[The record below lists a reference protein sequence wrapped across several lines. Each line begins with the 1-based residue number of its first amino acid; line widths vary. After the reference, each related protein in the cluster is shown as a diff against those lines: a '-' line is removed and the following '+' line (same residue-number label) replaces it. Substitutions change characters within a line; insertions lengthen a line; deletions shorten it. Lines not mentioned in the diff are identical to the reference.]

1 MSASHHHAVSDTL
14 PLTKRIFTFSFQLL
28 LYSFSFEFSI
38 SESSVSESSV
48 SSSFSSIAPT
58 CLIFALREEYLVTF
72 RESMKNTIENVR
84 VIDPNGEDVTP
95 EKLKQIQ
102 AKRHTEEIH

>member
-1 MSASHHHAVSDTL
+1 ME
-14 PLTKRIFTFSFQLL
+14 LL
-28 LYSFSFEFSI
+28 ELAKKKKLGTITDE
-38 SESSVSESSV
+38 ELKEQQ
-48 SSSFSSIAPT
+48 
-58 CLIFALREEYLVTF
+58 ALREEYLVTF

>member
-1 MSASHHHAVSDTL
+1 M
-14 PLTKRIFTFSFQLL
+14 LTTEKMNRLNELAKKKKAGALTEEEVKEQQ
-28 LYSFSFEFSI
+28 
-38 SESSVSESSV
+38 
-48 SSSFSSIAPT
+48 
-58 CLIFALREEYLVTF
+58 ALREEYLTTL

-102 AKRHTEEIH
+102 AKRQNEEIH

>member
-1 MSASHHHAVSDTL
+1 M
-14 PLTKRIFTFSFQLL
+14 LTAEKLNRLNELAKKKKLGTITDEELKEQQ
-28 LYSFSFEFSI
+28 
-38 SESSVSESSV
+38 
-48 SSSFSSIAPT
+48 
-58 CLIFALREEYLVTF
+58 ALREEYLVTI

>member
-1 MSASHHHAVSDTL
+1 M
-14 PLTKRIFTFSFQLL
+14 LTTEKMNRLNELAKKKKAGALTEEEVKEQQ
-28 LYSFSFEFSI
+28 
-38 SESSVSESSV
+38 
-48 SSSFSSIAPT
+48 
-58 CLIFALREEYLVTF
+58 ALREEYLTTF

-102 AKRHTEEIH
+102 AKRQNEAIH

>member
-1 MSASHHHAVSDTL
+1 M
-14 PLTKRIFTFSFQLL
+14 LTAEKLNRLNELAKKKKLGTITDEELKEQ
-28 LYSFSFEFSI
+28 
-38 SESSVSESSV
+38 
-48 SSSFSSIAPT
+48 P
-58 CLIFALREEYLVTF
+58 ALREEYLVTF

>member
-1 MSASHHHAVSDTL
+1 M
-14 PLTKRIFTFSFQLL
+14 LTAEKLNRLNELAKKKKLGTITDEELKEQQ
-28 LYSFSFEFSI
+28 
-38 SESSVSESSV
+38 
-48 SSSFSSIAPT
+48 
-58 CLIFALREEYLVTF
+58 ALREEYLVTF

-95 EKLKQIQ
+95 DKLKQIQ

>member
-1 MSASHHHAVSDTL
+1 M
-14 PLTKRIFTFSFQLL
+14 LTTEKMNRLNELAKKKKAGALTEEEVKEQQ
-28 LYSFSFEFSI
+28 
-38 SESSVSESSV
+38 
-48 SSSFSSIAPT
+48 
-58 CLIFALREEYLVTF
+58 ALREEYLTTF

-102 AKRHTEEIH
+102 AKRQNVEIH

>member
-1 MSASHHHAVSDTL
+1 MITAEKLNRLNELAKKKKLGTITDEEL
-14 PLTKRIFTFSFQLL
+14 KEQQ
-28 LYSFSFEFSI
+28 
-38 SESSVSESSV
+38 
-48 SSSFSSIAPT
+48 
-58 CLIFALREEYLVTF
+58 ALREEYLVTF

>member
-1 MSASHHHAVSDTL
+1 M
-14 PLTKRIFTFSFQLL
+14 LTTEKMNRLNELAKKKKAGALTEEEVKEQQ
-28 LYSFSFEFSI
+28 
-38 SESSVSESSV
+38 
-48 SSSFSSIAPT
+48 
-58 CLIFALREEYLVTF
+58 ALREEYLTTF

-102 AKRHTEEIH
+102 AKRQNEEIHYTRKTL

>member
-1 MSASHHHAVSDTL
+1 M
-14 PLTKRIFTFSFQLL
+14 LTAEKLNRLNELAKKKKLGTITDEELKEQQ
-28 LYSFSFEFSI
+28 
-38 SESSVSESSV
+38 
-48 SSSFSSIAPT
+48 
-58 CLIFALREEYLVTF
+58 ALREEYLVTF

-102 AKRHTEEIH
+102 AKRDTEEIH

>member
-1 MSASHHHAVSDTL
+1 M
-14 PLTKRIFTFSFQLL
+14 LTTDKLNRLNELAKKKKLGTITEEELKEQQ
-28 LYSFSFEFSI
+28 
-38 SESSVSESSV
+38 
-48 SSSFSSIAPT
+48 
-58 CLIFALREEYLVTF
+58 ALREEYLVTF

-102 AKRHTEEIH
+102 AKRQTEDIH

>member
-1 MSASHHHAVSDTL
+1 M
-14 PLTKRIFTFSFQLL
+14 LTAEKLNRLNELAKKKKLGTITDEELKEQQ
-28 LYSFSFEFSI
+28 
-38 SESSVSESSV
+38 
-48 SSSFSSIAPT
+48 
-58 CLIFALREEYLVTF
+58 ALREEYLVTF

-102 AKRHTEEIH
+102 SKRHTEEIH

>member
-1 MSASHHHAVSDTL
+1 M
-14 PLTKRIFTFSFQLL
+14 LTTEKMNRLNELAKKKKAGALTEEEVKEQQ
-28 LYSFSFEFSI
+28 
-38 SESSVSESSV
+38 
-48 SSSFSSIAPT
+48 
-58 CLIFALREEYLVTF
+58 ALREEYLTTF

-102 AKRHTEEIH
+102 VKRQNEEIH

>member
-1 MSASHHHAVSDTL
+1 M
-14 PLTKRIFTFSFQLL
+14 LTAEKLNRLNELAKKKKLGTITDEELKEQQ
-28 LYSFSFEFSI
+28 
-38 SESSVSESSV
+38 
-48 SSSFSSIAPT
+48 
-58 CLIFALREEYLVTF
+58 ALREEYLVTF

-102 AKRHTEEIH
+102 AKRHTEEI

>member
-1 MSASHHHAVSDTL
+1 M
-14 PLTKRIFTFSFQLL
+14 LTAEKLNRLNELAKKKKLGTITDEELKEQQ
-28 LYSFSFEFSI
+28 
-38 SESSVSESSV
+38 
-48 SSSFSSIAPT
+48 
-58 CLIFALREEYLVTF
+58 ALREEYLVTF

-84 VIDPNGEDVTP
+84 VSDPNGEDVTP

>member
-1 MSASHHHAVSDTL
+1 MLAAEKLNRLNELAKKKKLGTITDEEL
-14 PLTKRIFTFSFQLL
+14 KEQQ
-28 LYSFSFEFSI
+28 
-38 SESSVSESSV
+38 
-48 SSSFSSIAPT
+48 
-58 CLIFALREEYLVTF
+58 ALREEYLVTF

>member
-1 MSASHHHAVSDTL
+1 MRNGGTDEEL
-14 PLTKRIFTFSFQLL
+14 KEQQ
-28 LYSFSFEFSI
+28 
-38 SESSVSESSV
+38 
-48 SSSFSSIAPT
+48 
-58 CLIFALREEYLVTF
+58 ALREEYLVTF

>member
-1 MSASHHHAVSDTL
+1 M
-14 PLTKRIFTFSFQLL
+14 LTAEKLNRLNELAKKKKLGTITDEELKEQQ
-28 LYSFSFEFSI
+28 
-38 SESSVSESSV
+38 
-48 SSSFSSIAPT
+48 
-58 CLIFALREEYLVTF
+58 ALREEYLVTF

-102 AKRHTEEIH
+102 AKRHTEENH

>member
-1 MSASHHHAVSDTL
+1 M
-14 PLTKRIFTFSFQLL
+14 LTAEKLNRLNELAKKKKLGTITDEELKEQQ
-28 LYSFSFEFSI
+28 
-38 SESSVSESSV
+38 
-48 SSSFSSIAPT
+48 
-58 CLIFALREEYLVTF
+58 ALREEYLVTF

-95 EKLKQIQ
+95 EKLKQNL

>member
-1 MSASHHHAVSDTL
+1 M
-14 PLTKRIFTFSFQLL
+14 LTTEKMNRLNELAKKKKAGALTEEEVKEQQ
-28 LYSFSFEFSI
+28 
-38 SESSVSESSV
+38 
-48 SSSFSSIAPT
+48 
-58 CLIFALREEYLVTF
+58 ALREGYLTTF

-102 AKRHTEEIH
+102 AKRQNEEIH